1 MLNCVRYTSAV
12 RNHCR
17 FHCLRRHALTFLDL
31 NSSQIMFQWIRNTS
45 KFLRLTQEAF
55 FSRYFWCSRQNLGS
69 FIFSVIDRLRKCWIE
84 TADFGG
90 SHDRFYKISKPR
102 QTCNEVS
109 ANCFNVYC
117 CLFLLPMCDR
127 LNHLISCK
135 VTNIHLLLNAFCW
148 ILKPKLCSKLYIKQ
162 SANCGLF
169 KGNNEH

>member
-1 MLNCVRYTSAV
+1 MDQKYIKVFKVNSGSIFLSILLMLET
-12 RNHCR
+12 
-17 FHCLRRHALTFLDL
+17 
-31 NSSQIMFQWIRNTS
+31 
-45 KFLRLTQEAF
+45 KFRIV
-55 FSRYFWCSRQNLGS
+55 YF
-69 FIFSVIDRLRKCWIE
+69 FSVIDRLRKCWIE

-127 LNHLISCK
+127 LDHLISCQ
-135 VTNIHLLLNAFCW
+135 VTKIHPLLNAFCW

-169 KGNNEH
+169 KGNNERKGKLLA